1 MLIPSLWGM
10 VASLFLLF
18 PVLAEEAAPAKALA
32 AVEARNDTFTQKP
45 PRSVQLVESDQ

>member
-18 PVLAEEAAPAKALA
+18 SAHAEDTAPAKTPA
-32 AVEARNDTFTQKP
+32 AVEARNDTFTQKHP
-45 PRSVQLVESDQ
+45 DQYNS